1 MKIPEHIKHY
11 DFKKVIVNQY
21 VEDYDNF
28 IEDCRVKII
37 HSIFLRE
44 YGLNNYINWIFLNIN
59 YGI

>member
-28 IEDCRVKII
+28 IENCELKT
-37 HSIFLRE
+37 
-44 YGLNNYINWIFLNIN
+44 YILYF
-59 YGI
+59 